1 MRTDTSASPPLSPRG
16 GSKVYDQMKR
26 HEVHVLRQAGLS
38 MREVAR
44 KAHLSLDTVERIL
57 REPRPLES
65 IALCPVGRPRVASPF
80 ETRVREILHERPDL
94 PTVEILHRLRE
105 FGYAGGKDP
114 VYRLV
119 RTVRE
124 VVTPPIVR
132 FEGLAGEFCQNDFGH
147 VRVRYDDGTVE
158 VLHFFA
164 ARLKWSRWVHV
175 ELVPN
180 EQVEALARSL
190 LAAFASFGGVPLVG
204 VFDNPKT
211 VVISRQ
217 GGQIQWNSTFAQVF
231 LDYRFGPEL
240 CTPRRGQEKGSV
252 ENLVGFVKN
261 GFFKVRRFHDRE
273 DLEAQLARWH
283 HEVNEERPC
292 RATGVPPGAR
302 IAEERRRLRPLPIP
316 PSEYALRF
324 PVRVGPTGWVTFQ
337 GVRYSMPA
345 ETIGLSAT
353 LFLYRDRVRIMTD
366 RHDVSHPRHPHNGV
380 STLPKHAT
388 SALAAVSGRRAELYY
403 QRQRLLEVGPSA
415 GAFLTELVH
424 ARPYTWAADVRQLF
438 DLLLKHGP
446 ERMVGAFQQAVDR
459 GWHGAELVEPL
470 LTRPWGVLEEK
481 GARA

>member
-1 MRTDTSASPPLSPRG
+1 MAGAILAEAS
-16 GSKVYDQMKR
+16 
-26 HEVHVLRQAGLS
+26 
-38 MREVAR
+38 
-44 KAHLSLDTVERIL
+44 
-57 REPRPLES
+57 
-65 IALCPVGRPRVASPF
+65 
-80 ETRVREILHERPDL
+80 DL
-94 PTVEILHRLRE
+94 PTVEVLRRLRE
-105 FGYAGGKDP
+105 RGYAGGKNP
-114 VYRLV
+114 VYQMVRRL
-119 RTVRE
+119 RQ
-124 VVTPPIVR
+124 VTIPPLVR
-132 FEGLAGEFCQNDFGH
+132 FEGFAGEFCQNDFGH
-147 VRVRYDDGTVE
+147 VRVHFDYGTE
-158 VLHFFA
+158 AVLHFFA
-164 ARLKWSRWVHV
+164 SRLKWSRWVHV

-180 EQVEALARSL
+180 EQVEPLARAL
-190 LAAFASFGGVPLVG
+190 LHAFASFGGVPLTC

-217 GGQIQWNSTFAQVF
+217 GGQIHWNSTFAQVA

-261 GFFKVRRFHDRE
+261 GFFKVRRFHDRD
-273 DLEAQLARWH
+273 DLDAQLAQWH
-283 HEVNEERPC
+283 HEVNEVRPC
-292 RATGVPPGAR
+292 RATGVPPSAR
-302 IAEERRRLRPLPIP
+302 IVEERRRLRSLPIP

-324 PVRVGPTGWVTFQ
+324 PVRVGPTGWVAFQ
-337 GVRYSMPA
+337 GIRYSMPA

-353 LFLYRDRVRIMTD
+353 LFLYPDQVRIMTD

-415 GAFLTELVH
+415 EAFLTELVH
-424 ARPYTWAADVRQLF
+424 ARPHTWASDVRRLF
-438 DLLLKHGP
+438 DLLLEHGP
-446 ERMVGAFQQAVDR
+446 ERMAGAFQQAVER

>member
-1 MRTDTSASPPLSPRG
+1 MHDRL
-16 GSKVYDQMKR
+16 KR
-26 HEVHVLRQAGLS
+26 HEVLVLRRAGLPL
-38 MREVAR
+38 REVAR
-44 KAHLSLDTVERIL
+44 RANIGLRSVLRIVGEGTVDPP
-57 REPRPLES
+57 PRR
-65 IALCPVGRPRVASPF
+65 PVGRPPIAAPF
-80 ETRVREILHERPDL
+80 EEMAGAILAEASDL
-94 PTVEILHRLRE
+94 PTVEVLRRLRE
-105 FGYAGGKDP
+105 RGYAGGKNP
-114 VYRLV
+114 VYQMVRRL
-119 RTVRE
+119 RQ
-124 VVTPPIVR
+124 VTIPPLVR
-132 FEGLAGEFCQNDFGH
+132 FEGFAGEFCQNDFGH
-147 VRVRYDDGTVE
+147 VRVHFDYGTE
-158 VLHFFA
+158 AVLHFFA
-164 ARLKWSRWVHV
+164 SRLKWSRWVHV

-180 EQVEALARSL
+180 EQVEPLARAL
-190 LAAFASFGGVPLVG
+190 LHAFASFGGVPLTC

-217 GGQIQWNSTFAQVF
+217 GGQIHWNSTFAQVA

-261 GFFKVRRFHDRE
+261 GFFKVRRFHDRD
-273 DLEAQLARWH
+273 DLDAQLAQWH
-283 HEVNEERPC
+283 HEVNEVRPC
-292 RATGVPPGAR
+292 RATGVPPSAR
-302 IAEERRRLRPLPIP
+302 IVEERRRLRSLPIP

-324 PVRVGPTGWVTFQ
+324 PVRVGPTGWVAFQ
-337 GVRYSMPA
+337 GIRYSMPA

-353 LFLYRDRVRIMTD
+353 LFLYPDQVRIMTD

-415 GAFLTELVH
+415 EAFLTELVH
-424 ARPYTWAADVRQLF
+424 ARPHTWASDVRRLF
-438 DLLLKHGP
+438 DLLLEHGP
-446 ERMVGAFQQAVDR
+446 ERMAGAFQQAVER

>member
-1 MRTDTSASPPLSPRG
+1 
-16 GSKVYDQMKR
+16 MKQ
-26 HEVHVLRQAGLS
+26 HEILVLYQAGFSLRQ
-38 MREVAR
+38 VAR
-44 KAHLSLDTVERIL
+44 KSKVSRNTVRRNL
-57 REPRPLES
+57 RQGTSGSTRGT
-65 IALCPVGRPRVASPF
+65 ALGRPPAATAF
-80 ETRVREILHERPDL
+80 ESTVQQTLATENDL
-94 PTVEILHRLRE
+94 PTVEILRRLRDQ
-105 FGYAGGKDP
+105 GYSEGKDP

-119 RTVRE
+119 RRLRK
-124 VVTPPIVR
+124 VVIPPMVR

-158 VLHFFA
+158 LLHFFA
-164 ARLKWSRWVHV
+164 SRLKWSRWVHV

-180 EQVEALARSL
+180 EQVESLVRALL
-190 LAAFASFGGVPLVG
+190 NAFVSFGGVPLAC

-217 GGQIQWNSTFAQVF
+217 GGQIQWNDTFAQVT

-240 CTPRRGQEKGSV
+240 RTPRRGQEKGSV

-261 GFFKVRRFHDRE
+261 GFFKVRRFHDRA
-273 DLEAQLARWH
+273 DLDAQLAQWH
-283 HEVNEERPC
+283 HEVNEVRPC
-292 RATGVPPGAR
+292 RATGVPPSAR
-302 IAEERRRLRPLPIP
+302 IAEERHRLRPLPVP

-337 GVRYSMPA
+337 GIRYSMPA
-345 ETIGLSAT
+345 ETIGIPAT

-403 QRQRLLEVGPSA
+403 QRQRLLEAGPSA
-415 GAFLTELVH
+415 EAFPTELVH
-424 ARPYTWAADVRQLF
+424 ARPHTWAADVRRLF
-438 DLLLKHGP
+438 ELLLEHGP
-446 ERMVGAFQQAVDR
+446 ERMAEAFQQAIDI

-470 LTRPWGVLEEK
+470 FARPWGVLEEK